1 MKFIEQMT
9 TEIQELPEIGEI
21 VIATIKKTGDHGA
34 YVSLDEYDNIQGFL
48 HISEIA
54 PGWVRKVTKYVK
66 EGDKK
71 VLLVKKIQEDR
82 AEIDLSL
89 KQISKE
95 QRKKKLLDVK
105 RFEKEQGIL
114 KNIQDKVKLSSKEID
129 DLEEKLLSKYKS
141 VYDAIIAIAAKNISV
156 IDDLGFSEKI
166 KSTIEELS
174 TKIKL
179 PSVEIR
185 GILEMTSN
193 KPDGIEAVNKS
204 NLIVAENRSEGT
216 WKGSLTMINLAK
228 ATLEI
233 LKDDLDTPTTVAI
246 QDGTAWV
253 LQAQFSHL
261 FGDEKNI
268 PPGPFEILGVQYK
281 TSILT
286 KIKKLLD
293 FKN

>member
-1 MKFIEQMT
+1 MGI
-9 TEIQELPEIGEI
+9 
-21 VIATIKKTGDHGA
+21 DR
-34 YVSLDEYDNIQGFL
+34 SLYSIFEHSSKYENQRFL
-48 HISEIA
+48 
-54 PGWVRKVTKYVK
+54 
-66 EGDKK
+66 
-71 VLLVKKIQEDR
+71 
-82 AEIDLSL
+82 LSL
-89 KQISKE
+89 KPY
-95 QRKKKLLDVK
+95 
-105 RFEKEQGIL
+105 
-114 KNIQDKVKLSSKEID
+114 LSPFH
-129 DLEEKLLSKYKS
+129 
-141 VYDAIIAIAAKNISV
+141 IAIFP
-156 IDDLGFSEKI
+156 L
-166 KSTIEELS
+166 
-174 TKIKL
+174 
-179 PSVEIR
+179 
-185 GILEMTSN
+185 
-193 KPDGIEAVNKS
+193 VNKN

-268 PPGPFEILGVQYK
+268 PPGPFEILGIQYK

>member
-1 MKFIEQMT
+1 MS
-9 TEIQELPEIGEI
+9 TETQELPEVGEI

-54 PGWVRKVTKYVK
+54 PGWVRKVTRYVK

-95 QRKKKLLDVK
+95 QRKKKLLEVK

-114 KNIQDKVKLSSKEID
+114 KNIQDKVKLSSEEVD

-141 VYDAIIAIAAKNISV
+141 IYDAIIEIGTKNINV
-156 IDDLGFSEKI
+156 IDDLEISEKI
-166 KSTIEELS
+166 KKTIDELS
-174 TKIKL
+174 KKIKL

-185 GILEMTSN
+185 GILEMTN
-193 KPDGIEAVNKS
+193 NKS
-204 NLIVAENRSEGT
+204 NGIEVIRKILLDAIKESQNE
-216 WKGSLTMINLAK
+216 KI
-228 ATLEI
+228 EI
-233 LKDDLDTPTTVAI
+233 LYLGAPKYRLSIIA
-246 QDGTAWV
+246 QDFKTAEKT
-253 LQAQFSHL
+253 LKPIL
-261 FGDEKNI
+261 EKIEKNTSKQN
-268 PPGPFEILGVQYK
+268 GTFKFSREESKK
-281 TSILT
+281 TGEG
-286 KIKKLLD
+286 
-293 FKN
+293 